1 MDPVTAALLIS
12 GGINALQGKRGSDLL
27 KSTISDAALA
37 YATGGASEGTEGI
50 STIEGIDDLGQVGI
64 NQYTNTGIAQQLG
77 NTALQGEQFATR
89 DALNAGDYMQ
99 YADSVQTTAAP
110 TQNFFEKGLSGL
122 EKGMSAI
129 EKPFRDPVTGQISKF
144 RVGLGAGAL
153 GAGLYA
159 AGAFKPT
166 PPPEPKYPG
175 YNRFYAADP
184 GMFQPFSGKYGPD
197 TSKYPSGAPYSG
209 LAQGGIASPDDS
221 MMQYAAEQS
230 TPVNNLYAMAK
241 ERFGLTKSPRQIM
254 AEASQNTS
262 GQLDLAEA
270 MVTGVPVASIETMSG
285 TLPEAIKRKYIMEY
299 QTDPKGTA
307 LKFAQE
313 MSDSDR
319 LSLSDIDKATKLL
332 DAMSKDVKMPT
343 NDLKGILGLLGE
355 NEVNVPKAPDS
366 PAYVQKLMELIQ
378 AKAVNEPNK
387 AFADGDLVDVL
398 PSKLIRNENDEM
410 NYKRTSGKMVVDET
424 GKGKGNKDTMLA
436 QLADGEFVTKSE
448 SVLGAGKLMGGKS
461 KEEQRKLGAQFFYK
475 QMAELE
481 KFA

>member
-1 MDPVTAALLIS
+1 MHPI
-12 GGINALQGKRGSDLL
+12 
-27 KSTISDAALA
+27 
-37 YATGGASEGTEGI
+37 
-50 STIEGIDDLGQVGI
+50 
-64 NQYTNTGIAQQLG
+64 
-77 NTALQGEQFATR
+77 
-89 DALNAGDYMQ
+89 
-99 YADSVQTTAAP
+99 
-110 TQNFFEKGLSGL
+110 FEKGLNKLEQGL
-122 EKGMSAI
+122 SAI
-129 EKPFRDPVTGQISKF
+129 EKPFLDKQGNISKF

-153 GAGLYA
+153 GTGLYL

-166 PPPEPKYPG
+166 PPPQPKYPG

-184 GMFQPFSGKYGPD
+184 GMVQPFSGKYGPD
-197 TSKYPSGAPYSG
+197 TSKYPTGAPYSG
-209 LAQGGIASPDDS
+209 LADGGMASPDDS
-221 MMQYAAEQS
+221 MMQAAAMQT
-230 TPVNNLYAMAK
+230 TPISNLYSLAK
-241 ERFGLTKSPRQIM
+241 ERFGVTPQIN
-254 AEASQNTS
+254 NTT
-262 GQLDLAEA
+262 GQLDLSEA
-270 MVTGVPVASIETMSG
+270 MITGVPVASIETMSG
-285 TLPEAIKRKYIMEY
+285 RLPEAIKRKYIMEY
-299 QTDPKGTA
+299 QSDPAGTA
-307 LKFAQE
+307 LKFAEE

-319 LSLSDIDKATKLL
+319 LSLSDIDKAKKLL
-332 DAMSKDVKMPT
+332 EAMSKDVKMPKS
-343 NDLKGILGLLGE
+343 DLKGILGLLGE

-378 AKAVNEPNK
+378 AKSVNEPNK